1 MTSDQLLQAPAAT
14 EQDPVP
20 QVAELGLPLAHT
32 DYDRRP
38 LAVEHLEH
46 YLDLRTEYQRFRI
59 G

>member
-1 MTSDQLLQAPAAT
+1 MTPDQLPQAPAAT
-14 EQDPVP
+14 EQAPVP
-20 QVAELGLPLAHT
+20 QVAEPGLPLVHT

-46 YLDLRTEYQRFRI
+46 YLDLRAEYQRFRI